1 MVDVVSVFVMKD
13 HVNYNHF
20 LMHAH
25 SLIMLAIGP
34 NSNTMKVHLLRH
46 ITSCVRD
53 WGPLW
58 AYSAFQFEGMNHNI
72 KKLFHGSR
80 NTSIEV
86 G

>member
-1 MVDVVSVFVMKD
+1 MVDVVSVFVMKDHD

-46 ITSCVRD
+46 IISHHIRSGVRD

-58 AYSAFQFEGMNHNI
+58 AYSAFQFEGMNYNI
-72 KKLFHGSR
+72 KK
-80 NTSIEV
+80 
-86 G
+86 